1 MYERLRKKLATELSA
16 LPAEELEVVLMA
28 LDRVMDGYEIT
39 SKETRLSIAQEE
51 FPGLVKMYL
60 VCKKMEGLSD
70 CTLDNYGITLKVFFR
85 YVWKAPGEVT
95 TNDIRLF
102 LYRYQEE
109 TGIKPGSL
117 DKYREYICRF
127 FRWCHE
133 EGYIPTNPA
142 RNVGAIK
149 YEEKPRVALTQV
161 ELEYLRAACIDIR
174 EKAIIEFLYS
184 TGCRVSELSSVKL
197 SDINWFDKSVHL
209 FGKGKKHRTSYLNAK
224 AQVTLQEY
232 LKTRNDDCEYV
243 FVTVRR
249 PYRQITTG
257 GIEKIVR
264 NISHRCSNQQVRKVT
279 PHILRHTTATTALNS
294 GMSIVEISKLLGHEK
309 LDTTMIYAKTSSDSV
324 KFGHQKHVI

>member
-1 MYERLRKKLATELSA
+1 MYERLRREMAVELSV
-16 LPAEELEVVLMA
+16 LPQAEAEFVLEA
-28 LDRVMDGYEIT
+28 LDRVVDGYNIT
-39 SKETRLSIAQEE
+39 PKETGLSIAREE
-51 FPGLVKMYL
+51 FPGLVKLYL

-70 CTLDNYGITLKVFFR
+70 CTLDNYSITLRVFFR
-85 YVWKAPGEVT
+85 HVWKAPGEVT

-102 LYRYQEE
+102 LYHYQKE
-109 TGIKPGSL
+109 TGVKPGSL
-117 DKYREYICRF
+117 DKYREYISRF

-142 RNVGAIK
+142 KNVGAIR

-161 ELEYLRAACIDIR
+161 ELEYLRAACVDIR

-184 TGCRVSELSSVKL
+184 TGCRVSELSAVKL
-197 SDINWFDKSVHL
+197 SDLNWFDKSVHL

-224 AQVTLQEY
+224 AQVTLQQY
-232 LKTRNDDCEYV
+232 LATRKDDEDFV
-243 FVTVRR
+243 FVTLRR
-249 PYRQITTG
+249 PYRQISTA

-264 NISHRCSNQQVRKVT
+264 QIAQRSSDAKVRQVT

-324 KFGHQKHVI
+324 KSGHQKHVI

>member
-1 MYERLRKKLATELSA
+1 MYEKLRKKLATELSV
-16 LPAEELEVVLMA
+16 LPTEEVEFVLMT
-28 LDRVMDGYEIT
+28 LDRVMDGYEVT
-39 SKETRLSIAQEE
+39 SKETGLSVAREE

-60 VCKKMEGLSD
+60 VCKKLEGLSE
-70 CTLDNYGITLKVFFR
+70 CTLDNYSTILRVFFR
-85 YVWKAPGEVT
+85 YVHRAPGEVT
-95 TNDIRLF
+95 ANDIRLF
-102 LYRYQEE
+102 LYSYQKE
-109 TGIKPGSL
+109 TGVKPGSL
-117 DKYREYICRF
+117 DKYREYISRF

-142 RNVGAIK
+142 KNVGAIK

-161 ELEYLRAACIDIR
+161 ELEYLRAACVDIR

-197 SDINWFDKSVHL
+197 SDLNWFDNSVHL

-224 AQVTLQEY
+224 AQVTLQQY
-232 LKTRNDDCEYV
+232 LASRTDDCEYV
-243 FVTVRR
+243 FSTVRK
-249 PYRQITTG
+249 PYRQITVG

-264 NISHRCSNQQVRKVT
+264 VIAQRCNDSQVRKVT
-279 PHILRHTTATTALNS
+279 PHILRHTTATAALNS